1 MSEQQPPNVPP
12 PQGVTPPPA
21 PEAPPTDADL
31 VQDKDARQMAML
43 CHLLAIF
50 TGFLGPLIV
59 WLVKKDDHPFI
70 DEQGKEALNF
80 QFTVLIAAVGAG
92 LSMLLCIGF
101 IALPAVGVL
110 NLVFTILAT
119 VAANKGEHYRYPIS
133 IRFLQ

>member
-1 MSEQQPPNVPP
+1 MSEQQPPTQDVP
-12 PQGVTPPPA
+12 PPPA
-21 PEAPPTDADL
+21 PEPPPVDADL

-80 QFTVLIAAVGAG
+80 QFTVLIALVGG
-92 LSMLLCIGF
+92 SVSMLLCIGF
-101 IALPAVGVL
+101 LILPAVWVL
-110 NLVFTILAT
+110 NIVFTILAT
-119 VAANKGEHYRYPIS
+119 AAANKGEHYRYPIS
-133 IRFLQ
+133 IRFLR